1 MKIGTMAK
9 GDANCGSRVA
19 SCLSTKEHAKEIKFW
34 KEVVVVAKMQ
44 IREEGTHGRNAVAR
58 KGAKEKRKVNRTHSS
73 VVSKGRQH
81 KFVRR

>member
-1 MKIGTMAK
+1 M
-9 GDANCGSRVA
+9 
-19 SCLSTKEHAKEIKFW
+19 
-34 KEVVVVAKMQ
+34 VAKMQ
-44 IREEGTHGRNAVAR
+44 IREEGTHGRKAVAR